1 MCRAAQEAGAP
12 HSEYINRKKE
22 NAISHLCNSVIPY
35 PIGTEFDSDMPA
47 SCGSLHTKFEENRS
61 SWHFRDTSEQ
71 NFVLISSF
79 FSYYYYQIYHNGRHT
94 QKAKPVQGVS
104 HKKEHYNYKNIQQ
117 TNNYKTAQQ
126 YKNIN

>member
-1 MCRAAQEAGAP
+1 MTLTVLQHFC
-12 HSEYINRKKE
+12 
-22 NAISHLCNSVIPY
+22 C
-35 PIGTEFDSDMPA
+35 GTIDY
-47 SCGSLHTKFEENRS
+47 
-61 SWHFRDTSEQ
+61 
-71 NFVLISSF
+71 
-79 FSYYYYQIYHNGRHT
+79 YYYYQIYHNGRHT